1 MAKWKVD
8 RTMAI
13 WGFAFGVIATVS
25 GLFILQA
32 VEGGS
37 AEGFFLL
44 VLFWVL
50 ILVGAAKLV
59 QRITKKD
66 DDDSL

>member
-13 WGFAFGVIATVS
+13 WGIAFGVIATVS

>member
-8 RTMAI
+8 MTMAI
-13 WGFAFGVIATVS
+13 WGIAFGVIATVS

-59 QRITKKD
+59 QRITEKD